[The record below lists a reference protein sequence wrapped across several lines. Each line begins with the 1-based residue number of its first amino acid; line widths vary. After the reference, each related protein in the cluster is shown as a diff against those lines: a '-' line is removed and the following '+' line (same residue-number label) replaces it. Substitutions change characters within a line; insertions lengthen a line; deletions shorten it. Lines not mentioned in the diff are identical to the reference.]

1 MRLDSYISDLLY
13 RYECVILPGFG
24 AFLTQYQPAR
34 IHKSTDA
41 FYPPSKLLSFNRQL
55 QSNDG
60 LLADHIAKSKD
71 ISYADALTAIRSY
84 TRFLEHE
91 LEAGKN
97 IIIEAVGSLAMEAG
111 KITFEPSAENN
122 YLTASFGLSHFVQ
135 PAMSR
140 SSEEAIA
147 LEAEPLLF
155 TPTQEQR
162 PVYLKYA
169 AIGLIAIGL
178 SSFGGLKIYES
189 GVKQHNYVQSQ
200 DAKDRVQ
207 NSIQEATFV
216 ISNPLPSLEV
226 NLPKYQGR
234 YHIIAGAFREE
245 ANAHK
250 KIAQL
255 QAQGFESRLLGK
267 NKYGLHQVSYESHSE
282 RSAALK
288 ALRNIKNNN
297 NKDAWLLVK
306 QFN

>member
-189 GVKQHNYVQSQ
+189 GGKQHNYVQSQ

>member
-34 IHKSTDA
+34 IHESTDA

-111 KITFEPSAENN
+111 KISFEPSAENN

-140 SSEEAIA
+140 SSEEAIT

-155 TPTQEQR
+155 TPTQEQG
-162 PVYLKYA
+162 PAYLKYA

-178 SSFGGLKIYES
+178 TSFGGLKIYES

-250 KIAQL
+250 KITQL
-255 QAQGFESRLLGK
+255 QAQGFEARLLGK
-267 NKYGLHQVSYESHSE
+267 NKYGLHQVSYESHND

>member
-34 IHKSTDA
+34 IHESTDA

-60 LLADHIAKSKD
+60 LLADHISKSKD

-111 KITFEPSAENN
+111 KISFEPSAENN
-122 YLTASFGLSHFVQ
+122 YLTASFGLSQFVQ

-178 SSFGGLKIYES
+178 TSFGGLKIYES

-255 QAQGFESRLLGK
+255 QAQGFEARLLGK

>member
-1 MRLDSYISDLLY
+1 
-13 RYECVILPGFG
+13 
-24 AFLTQYQPAR
+24 
-34 IHKSTDA
+34 
-41 FYPPSKLLSFNRQL
+41 
-55 QSNDG
+55 
-60 LLADHIAKSKD
+60 
-71 ISYADALTAIRSY
+71 
-84 TRFLEHE
+84 
-91 LEAGKN
+91 
-97 IIIEAVGSLAMEAG
+97 MEAG
-111 KITFEPSAENN
+111 KISFEPSAENN
-122 YLTASFGLSHFVQ
+122 YLTASFGLSQFVQ

-178 SSFGGLKIYES
+178 TSFGGLKIYES

-255 QAQGFESRLLGK
+255 QAQGFEARLLGK

>member
-111 KITFEPSAENN
+111 KISFEPSAENN
-122 YLTASFGLSHFVQ
+122 YLTASFGLSQFVQ

-140 SSEEAIA
+140 SSEDAIA

-178 SSFGGLKIYES
+178 TSFGGLKIYES

-255 QAQGFESRLLGK
+255 QAQGFEARLLGK

>member
-1 MRLDSYISDLLY
+1 MQLETYISDLLY

-34 IHKSTDA
+34 IHESTDA

-60 LLADHIAKSKD
+60 LLADHISKSKD

-111 KITFEPSAENN
+111 KISFEPSAENN
-122 YLTASFGLSHFVQ
+122 YLTASFGLSQFVQ

-178 SSFGGLKIYES
+178 TSFGGLKIYES

-255 QAQGFESRLLGK
+255 QAQGFEARLLGK

>member
-1 MRLDSYISDLLY
+1 
-13 RYECVILPGFG
+13 
-24 AFLTQYQPAR
+24 
-34 IHKSTDA
+34 
-41 FYPPSKLLSFNRQL
+41 L

-111 KITFEPSAENN
+111 KISFEPSAENN
-122 YLTASFGLSHFVQ
+122 YLTASFGLSQFVQ

-178 SSFGGLKIYES
+178 TSFGGLKIYES

-255 QAQGFESRLLGK
+255 QAQGFEARLLGK

>member
-34 IHKSTDA
+34 IHESTDA

-111 KITFEPSAENN
+111 KISFEPSAENN
-122 YLTASFGLSHFVQ
+122 YLTASFGLSQFVQ

-178 SSFGGLKIYES
+178 TSFGGLKIYES

-255 QAQGFESRLLGK
+255 QAQGFEARLLGK

-297 NKDAWLLVK
+297 NKDAWLVVK

>member
-34 IHKSTDA
+34 IHESTDA

-111 KITFEPSAENN
+111 KISFEPSAENN
-122 YLTASFGLSHFVQ
+122 YLTASFGLSQFVQ

-147 LEAEPLLF
+147 LKAEPLLF

-178 SSFGGLKIYES
+178 TSFGGLKIYES

-255 QAQGFESRLLGK
+255 QAQGFEARLLGK

>member
-24 AFLTQYQPAR
+24 AFLTHYQPAR
-34 IHKSTDA
+34 IHESTDA

-111 KITFEPSAENN
+111 KISFEPSAENN
-122 YLTASFGLSHFVQ
+122 YLTASFGLSQFVQ

-147 LEAEPLLF
+147 LESETLLF

-178 SSFGGLKIYES
+178 TSFGGLKIYES

-250 KIAQL
+250 KITQL
-255 QAQGFESRLLGK
+255 QAQGFEARLLGK
-267 NKYGLHQVSYESHSE
+267 NKYGLHQVSYESHND